1 MQKDLFHADQNY
13 AWVLELSKK
22 LLAHESNGEKAN
34 KTEHQINTRLFNNA
48 FCGLLLLGYPY
59 EISDM
64 EAAPYFI
71 LSIDDMEYSCPVMT
85 VSNVL
90 REEFNQVA
98 PDATAF
104 IPTKGKEKRAK
115 KTAVSE
121 NVIAH
126 QTEHDK
132 QNNSLLG
139 NRHRNPENKIPE
151 TNTEDLTV
159 DNPTGNP
166 KGESEPERV
175 EKAKPEP
182 PLAPSYTAKTEKE
195 TAPSHIPDVKNHSD
209 ENKASKT
216 PKEHNRIEPV
226 SGALMSAGYPDLE
239 DLSCFFTAGRN
250 KVQDLGAEHQH
261 DATGNKRTEN
271 RQKHNDSKEQS
282 DITEDGAPQTDM
294 KITPNSIVSE
304 KTPKDP
310 VIPPPIDNTAV
321 LSEEDSEGNRAENI
335 KEPENSTAQ
344 PIQDINPHIMET
356 PHKDDADQ
364 ETKEDYPHPLPSGQ
378 YFRPRAY
385 HTVSVSEEKGDNKE
399 TVSEAP
405 KPTEQK
411 KGLFKLFR
419 RDKEDKGDNQDSGS
433 ANDGHA
439 SAETTDLPSA
449 AEPAVTETPTLTVPE
464 TGTATEMY
472 DYSQDGGQLFQHIH
486 QVTIKPRFGD
496 AVVSRARFIIWPT
509 RVITM
514 HTGTTFADF
523 LVHVTDT
530 YGNEQIFCTNSK
542 IKQLGM
548 MVDGKQY
555 LVYGIW
561 NNSVFESHVVLDGK
575 SGSMFRM
582 EEEVQKQ
589 EPDSNFGDSFL
600 DQFRYEHKGQPFHFI
615 VPFLN
620 GNRGELNIPIV
631 GFVSIDGKKYALE
644 RCEGNTLQYRTRAN
658 AEKIIRGHWEKGTF
672 VFTIDDATKLLWEDS
687 PDPVI

>member
-22 LLAHESNGEKAN
+22 LLAHESNGEKVN

-59 EISDM
+59 EISDV
-64 EAAPYFI
+64 ESAPYFT
-71 LSIDDMEYSCPVMT
+71 LSIDNMEYSCPVMT

-98 PDATAF
+98 PDAAVF
-104 IPTKGKEKRAK
+104 IPTKGKEKRTK
-115 KTAVSE
+115 KTTVSE
-121 NVIAH
+121 NAIAH

-132 QNNSLLG
+132 QNNSLFSSK
-139 NRHRNPENKIPE
+139 HTDPADKTPE
-151 TNTEDLTV
+151 TNMKDLTV
-159 DNPTGNP
+159 DNPMGNP
-166 KGESEPERV
+166 KGESEPEKV

-182 PLAPSYTAKTEKE
+182 PLDSGYTAKTEKE

-209 ENKASKT
+209 ENKASKI
-216 PKEHNRIEPV
+216 PKEHNRSEPV
-226 SGALMSAGYPDLE
+226 SSALMSVGYPDLE

-250 KVQDLGAEHQH
+250 KVQDLGAEHEY
-261 DATGNKRTEN
+261 DAAGNKRTEN
-271 RQKHNDSKEQS
+271 MQKLNDIKEQS
-282 DITEDGAPQTDM
+282 DITEDGVPQTDTE
-294 KITPNSIVSE
+294 ITSNNIVSE
-304 KTPKDP
+304 NTSKEP
-310 VIPPPIDNTAV
+310 VISPPIGNTAI
-321 LSEEDSEGNRAENI
+321 LSEEDNEDNRTENT
-335 KEPENSTAQ
+335 KEPEHSAVQ
-344 PIQDINPHIMET
+344 PVQDINPHIVET
-356 PHKDDADQ
+356 SNKDDADQ
-364 ETKEDYPHPLPSGQ
+364 ETKGDWPHPLPSGQ
-378 YFRPRAY
+378 YFRPKAY
-385 HTVSVSEEKGDNKE
+385 HAVSAFEEKGDNKE

-419 RDKEDKGDNQDSGS
+419 RDKEDKGDNQNSGS

-439 SAETTDLPSA
+439 STETTGLPSV
-449 AEPAVTETPTLTVPE
+449 AEAVLTETPTLTAPE
-464 TGTATEMY
+464 TGTAAEMY

-509 RVITM
+509 RIITM
-514 HTGTTFADF
+514 HTGTAFADF
-523 LVHVTDT
+523 LVHVTDAS
-530 YGNEQIFCTNSK
+530 GNEQIFCTDSK

-548 MVDGKQY
+548 TVDGKQY

-589 EPDSNFGDSFL
+589 EPDNNFGDSFL

-672 VFTIDDATKLLWEDS
+672 VFTIDDITKLLWEDS